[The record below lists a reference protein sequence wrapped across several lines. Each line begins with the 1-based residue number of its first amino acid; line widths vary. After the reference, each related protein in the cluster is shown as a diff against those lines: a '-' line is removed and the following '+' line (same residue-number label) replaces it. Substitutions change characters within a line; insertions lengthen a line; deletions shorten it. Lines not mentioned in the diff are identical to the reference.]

1 MQLFETEGLVPQNY
15 YVNIDLESFFQN
27 LQKEPEKLKRIRAAF
42 PKFFQEYKRR
52 MGRSPS
58 IEQQEKRMKSV
69 VSEAAKLLDTELS
82 FIAPSPIQ
90 ATFERLI
97 FLPNT
102 GYFQKLNN
110 LIATFRE
117 TKPQD
122 FVQGIIDVA
131 DSIRTIFQIQGNEC
145 YAMIVTLL
153 FRAIFDE
160 VYPEVDNFKSEIDY
174 MDILVEV
181 SEVTVEELA
190 PPLEYCPP
198 MEPNDRPG
206 RIFRQEPNF
215 RRAIDRIEQC
225 AFFTNPLDIIH
236 HVHLCLHEIEIAAAR
251 NRHSTGI
258 SLLLSFDVTF
268 GLFLCSLLGAEMPEY
283 LRISEFTKM
292 YAPGTGLS
300 PAFSFA
306 LMKLKAATA
315 YLTTM
320 CQDKANERLKSSE

>member
-1 MQLFETEGLVPQNY
+1 MQLLETEGLVPQNY
-15 YVNIDLESFFQN
+15 YININLDSFFQS
-27 LQKEPEKLKRIRAAF
+27 LQKEPKKLERIRAVF
-42 PKFFQEYKRR
+42 PKMFQEYKKR

-58 IEQQEKRMKSV
+58 LEQQEKRMKKV
-69 VSEAAKLLDTELS
+69 ISEALRILDVDLS
-82 FIAPSPIQ
+82 FVPPSPIQ
-90 ATFERLI
+90 ASFERLI

-110 LIATFRE
+110 LISSFTE

-131 DSIRTIFQIQGNEC
+131 DSIRTIFQIQGNDC

-160 VYPEVDNFKSEIDY
+160 VYPLVDNFKSEIDY
-174 MDILVEV
+174 MDILAEI

-198 MEPNDRPG
+198 MLPDDNPG
-206 RIFRQEPNF
+206 LVFREEPNF
-215 RRAIDRIEQC
+215 RRAIERMEQC

-251 NRHSTGI
+251 NRQSSGV

-292 YAPGTGLS
+292 YAPGVGLS

-320 CQDKANERLKSSE
+320 CQDKANRSKISE